1 MAGPRTQFSVGLLVL
16 AGAVLLVGFVLFLTA
31 DRLRSGDAL
40 FETYT
45 RESVQGLEVGSPVR
59 YRGVQI
65 GRVAGIALAAAEYRR
80 PAGENF
86 AGAFQLV
93 VVRFTVDLARTGDI
107 PSTEGAVAAGLRTRL
122 ATQGLTGV
130 TYIELDFVDPD
141 RFPAP
146 SVPWQPIHPVI
157 PNQPSTAAQVQTAA
171 ETLLRRLEGVPVEEI
186 VANLNGVLLD
196 IRSRLESP
204 EADAL
209 LRESAALLQDL
220 RGQVDQAQIPAA
232 IGELRGA
239 AAGVRGLAEG
249 REVRALLAEL
259 TRTTQELRRVAQS
272 LGPTVGRVN
281 ATVGDVQADLAPILR
296 DLRAATSNLRE
307 TTEALRRSP
316 SQALLGAPPPVP
328 AR

>member
-31 DRLRSGDAL
+31 DRLRSGDTV

-65 GRVAGIALAAAEYRR
+65 GRVSGIALASAEYRR
-80 PAGENF
+80 PEGTGF

-93 VVRFTVDLARTGDI
+93 VVRFAVDLSRAGDI
-107 PSTEGAVAAGLRTRL
+107 PGTSDAVAAGLRTRL

-146 SVPWQPIHPVI
+146 ALPWQPLYPVI

-186 VANLNGVLLD
+186 VGNLNGLLVD
-196 IRSRLESP
+196 LRTRLESR
-204 EADAL
+204 EADAIVS
-209 LRESAALLQDL
+209 ESLALLQDL
-220 RGQVDQAQIPAA
+220 RGQVNGAQVPAA
-232 IGELRGA
+232 IAELRGA

-281 ATVGDVQADLAPILR
+281 STVGDVQADLAPILR
-296 DLRAATSNLRE
+296 DLRAATANLRE